1 MEEFLLCSVFLLVIM
16 LAMSIGLLRGRS
28 VKGSCGGVDNVCA
41 VCGNDPVHKK
51 LTQLNKN

>member
-41 VCGNDPVHKK
+41 VCGNDPVQKK